1 MKIVEYDFKSDSHRF
16 NVWLTESGRIEYTI
30 DGGEVFH
37 AKKLENR
44 KLIFIKPQEVIKKN
58 ELFTIHYVEVPE
70 AIYAELA
77 QAQANILV
85 GKEEKN
91 LAHGFGAD
99 KITASKVDSWKKK
112 LYKTKDNKT
121 NKKTVYCVH
130 DFQIGNNK
138 YRFVERKI
146 EGVGIVINPDYK
158 ISEELPN
165 VGGVP
170 KQYGELMFWDYFFQD
185 TGWKRVRE
193 MTYNEVICYTLIK
206 KYGHFVS
213 VPDEPKQ
220 EKKKKFSLF
229 RK

>member
-1 MKIVEYDFKSDSHRF
+1 MKIVEYDFKSNSHRF

-37 AKKLENR
+37 AKKLENG

-91 LAHGFGAD
+91 LAHGFAAD

-112 LYKTKDNKT
+112 LYKT
-121 NKKTVYCVH
+121 
-130 DFQIGNNK
+130 
-138 YRFVERKI
+138 
-146 EGVGIVINPDYK
+146 
-158 ISEELPN
+158 
-165 VGGVP
+165 
-170 KQYGELMFWDYFFQD
+170 
-185 TGWKRVRE
+185 
-193 MTYNEVICYTLIK
+193 
-206 KYGHFVS
+206 
-213 VPDEPKQ
+213 
-220 EKKKKFSLF
+220 
-229 RK
+229 